1 MRMTTTLVTV
11 FVLLSATGGVRAAEL
26 SADAQKIVDYLLED
40 WGQHMH
46 STSIA
51 LAMKNLGIGENDD
64 LRLEVGDYFRSN
76 NRLHNNLTW
85 WGANNYILSNE
96 EKRIAKSLI
105 ATFER
110 ENRVPGLPE
119 LANGLGLPE
128 EALKR
133 RLAFMARTGLLEASN
148 THDLG
153 YQLIQ
158 KSTRWGGPLRFNFH
172 TAIRI
177 GDGKPFDV
185 W

>member
-11 FVLLSATGGVRAAEL
+11 FVLLSATGGVRASEL
-26 SADAQKIVDYLLED
+26 SADAQNIVDYLFED
-40 WGQHMH
+40 WGQRMH
-46 STSIA
+46 ATSIA

-64 LRLEVGDYFRSN
+64 LRIEVGDYFRSN
-76 NRLHNNLTW
+76 NRLHKNITY

-96 EKRIAKSLI
+96 EKRIAKWLI
-105 ATFER
+105 VTFER

-158 KSTRWGGPLRFNFH
+158 KYSGWGGPLRFNFH
-172 TAIRI
+172 TVRI